1 MKHLLRALSWDGTA
15 LILLDQTKLPSEM
28 VHIRCENYRQVAE
41 AIKILAVRGAPAI
54 GVAAAYAVVLAFRE
68 ARKTIDDPCALEAA
82 FYESCRCIEQ
92 ARPTAV
98 NLSWAV
104 REMGKVCADSA
115 AEREEKLLCRAK
127 EIEASDIDTCR
138 RIGEN
143 GAALFMGKDRLRILT
158 HCNTGALATAGIG
171 TAFGV
176 ILKLFQNDQVECVYA
191 DETRPLLQG
200 ARLTASELMEDGI
213 PCCLISDNMAAAVMR
228 DKRIDAVIVGAD
240 RIAANGDTANK
251 IGTYS
256 LAVLAAYH
264 HIPFY
269 IAAPFSTFDF
279 SIHTG
284 EEIVI
289 EERAPDEVRKIRDI
303 YTAPKNV
310 PVYNPAFDVVPS
322 DLISGIITEKGVLCP
337 PYEQSIQ
344 KYERS
349 LSHESVTD

>member
-15 LILLDQTKLPSEM
+15 LILLDQTKLPSEI

-104 REMGKVCADSA
+104 REMEKVCADSA

-228 DKRIDAVIVGAD
+228 DKLRQIRSGHTVWRYWRPIIIF
-240 RIAANGDTANK
+240 RSILPRRFPHSIFLFTQEKKSSSRNGLPMRC
-251 IGTYS
+251 G
-256 LAVLAAYH
+256 
-264 HIPFY
+264 
-269 IAAPFSTFDF
+269 
-279 SIHTG
+279 
-284 EEIVI
+284 
-289 EERAPDEVRKIRDI
+289 R
-303 YTAPKNV
+303 
-310 PVYNPAFDVVPS
+310 
-322 DLISGIITEKGVLCP
+322 SGIYILRRKMCR
-337 PYEQSIQ
+337 SII
-344 KYERS
+344 RHS
-349 LSHESVTD
+349 MSFHLI

>member
-1 MKHLLRALSWDGTA
+1 MR
-15 LILLDQTKLPSEM
+15 
-28 VHIRCENYRQVAE
+28 
-41 AIKILAVRGAPAI
+41 
-54 GVAAAYAVVLAFRE
+54 FRS
-68 ARKTIDDPCALEAA
+68 C

-104 REMGKVCADSA
+104 REMEKSALIRQRRGKKIA
-115 AEREEKLLCRAK
+115 LPGK

-279 SIHTG
+279 LFTQEKKSSSRNG
-284 EEIVI
+284 LPM
-289 EERAPDEVRKIRDI
+289 RCGR
-303 YTAPKNV
+303 
-310 PVYNPAFDVVPS
+310 
-322 DLISGIITEKGVLCP
+322 SGIYILRRKCAGL
-337 PYEQSIQ
+337 
-344 KYERS
+344 
-349 LSHESVTD
+349 

>member
-15 LILLDQTKLPSEM
+15 LILLDQTKLPSEI

-104 REMGKVCADSA
+104 REMEKVCADSA

-143 GAALFMGKDRLRILT
+143 GAALFAGKDRLRILT

-240 RIAANGDTANK
+240 RIAANGDTARRYWRP
-251 IGTYS
+251 IIIFRS
-256 LAVLAAYH
+256 ILPRRFPH
-264 HIPFY
+264 SIFPFR
-269 IAAPFSTFDF
+269 PEKKS
-279 SIHTG
+279 SSRNG
-284 EEIVI
+284 PPM
-289 EERAPDEVRKIRDI
+289 RCGR
-303 YTAPKNV
+303 
-310 PVYNPAFDVVPS
+310 
-322 DLISGIITEKGVLCP
+322 SGIYIPRRKMC
-337 PYEQSIQ
+337 
-344 KYERS
+344 RS
-349 LSHESVTD
+349 TIRHLMSFQLN